1 MQPCQYRFIGLIFI
15 ATLFNLSGAFAQ
27 NSPQPIPFHRLSYLS
42 YEKGLA
48 RTDKRTFGSFKPY
61 REDEA
66 AEWAVADSISNL
78 PFKKWL
84 GRKLFNEHFA
94 IFEDSSRNW
103 QVAIDPL
110 MDLQL
115 GKDQVSGTRTFTN
128 TRGVQL
134 MGHVGKKLSFQS
146 AFYENQAQFVPYIR
160 DFIILNDVVP
170 GQAWARQLGTP
181 TYDFSYVFGN
191 ISYAPNK
198 YLQIQLGHDRNFIG
212 DGYRSLLLS
221 DASFAYPHLRIRGS
235 LGPFQYHY
243 ILSQYT
249 DLKSPVI
256 SQTLGKPYKY
266 SSMSYLDWAVSNR
279 LNIGIFQ
286 AVIWILQD
294 SSGSRS
300 VPWNYLNPLVFLK
313 PIEFST
319 QSEGNMMSGL
329 NIRYKVNS
337 RNVLYG
343 QLALDEFVG
352 KQLRAQNG
360 FYGNKYA
367 IQLGYKAI
375 EPFNV
380 KNLQFQTEGNIV
392 RPYTYS
398 HWGSLTNYAQYNQ
411 PLAHPRG
418 ANFVEW
424 VNLLDYRYQRYYGSM
439 KAIFTKVGLDEE
451 GKAWGQNVYTPF
463 FQRVNDFDNTIGQGL
478 KTDIRHIELQV
489 GYVLNP
495 RTNLRV
501 YAGYLNR
508 SFVNKKTDQQTSFF
522 NIGMATMLRNVYF
535 DF

>member
-1 MQPCQYRFIGLIFI
+1 MQPCKYLLLGGIFFCNFF
-15 ATLFNLSGAFAQ
+15 ASVNTVAQSG
-27 NSPQPIPFHRLSYLS
+27 PQPIPFNRLSYLT
-42 YEKGLA
+42 YEKNLA
-48 RTDKRTFGSFKPY
+48 RTEKRTFGSFKPY
-61 REDEA
+61 LEDEA
-66 AEWAVADSISNL
+66 KEWGTVDTIADIPSR
-78 PFKKWL
+78 KWW
-84 GRKLFNEHFA
+84 GRKLFNENFT
-94 IFEDSSRNW
+94 IFQDSSRNW
-103 QVAIDPL
+103 KITIDPL
-110 MDLQL
+110 LDLQL
-115 GKDQVSGTRTFTN
+115 GKEAVSGTKTFTN

-134 MGHVGKKLSFQS
+134 LGHVGNKLSFQTS
-146 AFYENQAQFVPYIR
+146 FYENQAQFVPYIR
-160 DFIILNDVVP
+160 DFVILNDVVP
-170 GQAWARQLGTP
+170 GQAWARKLGTP
-181 TYDFSYVFGN
+181 TYDYSYVFGN

-198 YLQIQLGHDRNFIG
+198 YLQLQAGHDRNFIG

-221 DASFAYPHLRIRGS
+221 DASFAYPYVKLRAS

-243 ILSQYT
+243 WVSQYT
-249 DLKSPVI
+249 DLKSPII
-256 SQTLGKPYKY
+256 SQTMGKPYKY

-279 LNIGIFQ
+279 LNIGLFQ

-294 SSGSRS
+294 SSGRRS
-300 VPWNYLNPLVFLK
+300 VPWNYMNPLIFLK

-329 NIRYKVNS
+329 NIRYKINQQHV
-337 RNVLYG
+337 VYG

-375 EPFNV
+375 EPFNL
-380 KNLQFQTEGNIV
+380 KNLHFQTEGNIV

-439 KAIFTKVGLDEE
+439 KAIITKVGLDED

-463 FQRVNDFDNTIGQGL
+463 FQRVNDFGNTIGQGL
-478 KTDIRHIELQV
+478 KTDIRHLEMQV
-489 GYVLNP
+489 GYVVNP
-495 RTNLRV
+495 RTNLRI
-501 YAGYLNR
+501 YAGYVNR

-522 NIGMATMLRNVYF
+522 HVGMATMLRNVYF